1 MRILRRVPQCQLI
14 AAGVIFGECRA
25 RLHRVRHQPIVDDI
39 ELGDVLGRF
48 ECGFSAFRIADVPL
62 IDGVVRRDFVDL
74 RGARLLRR
82 GQVGDRR
89 QYGVV
94 DLELFGGVARLR
106 QRFRDDNR
114 DRIADVAGFAVSERR
129 MRRHFHRRAVFGM
142 NHPAADEIADLVGGE
157 LRAGQHRDH
166 AWRGGRRLAVDRF
179 DGRVGVRGT
188 DEEGVSLA
196 GPVDVVRVV
205 ALAGDE
211 AVVLLAAHCG
221 ADPGRTHGSL
231 LRLFFVLVT

>member
-1 MRILRRVPQCQLI
+1 VFGRHTDKRGDDEARDVRILRRVPQCQLI

-62 IDGVVRRDFVDL
+62 IDRVIRRDFVDL

-89 QYGVV
+89 QHGVV

-106 QRFRDDNR
+106 QRLRNDNR

-129 MRRHFHRRAVFGM
+129 MRRHFHRRAVLGM
-142 NHPAADEIADLVGGE
+142 NHPAADEIADLVGRE
-157 LRAGQHRDH
+157 LRAGQHRDTPGEAAAALLSIDLMV
-166 AWRGGRRLAVDRF
+166 AWA
-179 DGRVGVRGT
+179 
-188 DEEGVSLA
+188 
-196 GPVDVVRVV
+196 
-205 ALAGDE
+205 
-211 AVVLLAAHCG
+211 CG
-221 ADPGRTHGSL
+221 ERTKKAYVWPGRLISS
-231 LRLFFVLVT
+231 V